1 MSGYLI
7 DLLFSFS
14 GRASR
19 AEWLLGTAAIGAAA
33 LAGVWLFNDASFDES
48 MYADAA
54 VPTMAAVLWA
64 LLCLYAFAA
73 LSAKR
78 LTGAGYGLGRV
89 LALAAPVSLLVGG
102 WCSGYFTAP
111 LSLGMMETQ
120 VFWVLAVLAVP
131 TLLVCARAREV
142 ERDHGA

>member
-19 AEWLLGTAAIGAAA
+19 VEWLLGTAAIGAAG

-48 MYADAA
+48 LHADAA

-78 LTGAGYGLGRV
+78 LAEAGYGLGRV

-102 WCSGYFTAP
+102 WSSGYFTAP
-111 LSLGMMETQ
+111 LSLRMMETQ
-120 VFWVLAVLAVP
+120 VFWLLAVLAVP